1 MQMKCNPAQ
10 QNEIYI
16 YIYIYLQVPACG
28 AIQIAIY
35 QSLQNYM

>member
-16 YIYIYLQVPACG
+16 YIYIQVPACG